1 MEQES
6 GKERKPANRLT
17 SERFRLFVY
26 FVAIACVLTSI
37 VVLFVSLA
45 SIERRFQSKLD
56 EISKEM
62 KTIRS
67 EIDAEKLLS
76 SERHKRNINPSTS
89 LSDLTNRLIAL
100 EGR

>member
-1 MEQES
+1 M
-6 GKERKPANRLT
+6 KPVNRLT
-17 SERFRLFVY
+17 SERFRIFVY
-26 FVAIACVLTSI
+26 FVAIVCVLTSI

-45 SIERRFQSKLD
+45 SIERRFASFESKLD

-67 EIDAEKLLS
+67 EIDAEKSLS
-76 SERHKRNINPSTS
+76 SERHKRNVNPTTS
-89 LSDLTNRLIAL
+89 LSDLTKRLIAL